1 MAALYLVAGVLF
13 AVFFLSN
20 GIKKVDPTTNGSSLG
35 FRIIILPG
43 IIVLWPVLLHQWMK
57 IKMLS
62 HDKTAA

>member
-13 AVFFLSN
+13 AVFFLSK
-20 GIKKVDPTTNGSSLG
+20 GIQKVDPTTKGSSLG

-43 IIVLWPVLLHQWMK
+43 IVVLWPVLLQKWMK